1 METHL
6 EKLRSQIREMASGEI
21 APHVQRGETEL
32 IFPDEVRVAMARA
45 GCFARSLPVEY
56 GGEGDGLRAFSVQ
69 QEELGR
75 VWPTAA
81 VAATWANLSGR
92 LIHRFGSKDQRDE
105 LLPGLADGTG
115 LGAVGFTE
123 PHGGSDAA
131 GIRSHAK
138 EDGDGWILN
147 GSKRMV
153 DNSDHAKFLV
163 VTARTD
169 GEPRQRKGISMFVV
183 RPEDEGFNVDQI
195 YRTLGLRACGVG
207 RFSFNECRLP
217 GERLLGTRGQG
228 FYQMMDMVE
237 FGRIGVAAIC
247 IGMVE
252 AALASTV
259 GYLRE
264 RVVFGA
270 PLSENAALIATVADI
285 RTRLDAARLLTE
297 HGAALV
303 DEGVRCQK
311 ESAEAKV
318 FASDLCVEATSTLL
332 RLHGGIAYTE
342 ETNLEMLVRDSH
354 CFVIGEG
361 TSDVLRMIIG
371 RHEMGR
377 A

>member
-1 METHL
+1 
-6 EKLRSQIREMASGEI
+6 
-21 APHVQRGETEL
+21 
-32 IFPDEVRVAMARA
+32 
-45 GCFARSLPVEY
+45 
-56 GGEGDGLRAFSVQ
+56 
-69 QEELGR
+69 
-75 VWPTAA
+75 
-81 VAATWANLSGR
+81 
-92 LIHRFGSKDQRDE
+92 
-105 LLPGLADGTG
+105 
-115 LGAVGFTE
+115 VGFTE

-138 EDGDGWILN
+138 EDGDDWILN

-153 DNSDHAKFLV
+153 DNTAHAKFIV

-169 GEPRQRKGISMFVV
+169 GEPRERKGISMFVI
-183 RPEDEGFNVDQI
+183 RPEDEGFNVDQV
-195 YRTLGLRACGVG
+195 YRTLGIRAAGVG
-207 RFSFNECRLP
+207 RFSFNECHLP
-217 GERLLGTRGQG
+217 ADRLLGTRGQG

-270 PLSENAALIATVADI
+270 PLSDNAALIATVADI

-303 DEGVRCQK
+303 DDGVRCQK

-318 FASDLCVEATSTLL
+318 FASDLAVEATSTLL

-342 ETNLEMLVRDSH
+342 ETPLEMLVRDAH

-371 RHEMGR
+371 KHEMGR
-377 A
+377 P

>member
-1 METHL
+1 MESHF
-6 EKLRSQIREMASGEI
+6 EKLRSQIREVAEGEI
-21 APHVQRGETEL
+21 APYVKRGETEL
-32 IFPDEVRVAMARA
+32 VFPEEVRAAMARA

-92 LIHRFGSKDQRDE
+92 LIHRFGSKEQRDE
-105 LLPGLADGTG
+105 LLPGLADGSG

-138 EDGDGWILN
+138 EDGDGWVLN

-153 DNSDHAKFLV
+153 DNTAHAKFLV

-169 GEPRQRKGISMFVV
+169 GELRQRKGISMFVV
-183 RPEDEGFNVDQI
+183 RPEDEGFDVDQV
-195 YRTLGLRACGVG
+195 YRTLGLRAAGVG
-207 RFSFNECRLP
+207 AFSFNELRLP
-217 GERLLGTRGQG
+217 GDRLLGTRGQG

-259 GYLRE
+259 EYLRE
-264 RVVFGA
+264 RVVFGK

-285 RTRLDAARLLTE
+285 RTRLDAAHLLTE

-303 DEGVRCQK
+303 DNGVRCQK
-311 ESAEAKV
+311 ESAQAKV